1 MTINLI
7 RSSALELPPD
17 GTVRGLLVP
26 YGQVRD
32 QSDNGTYRERFEP
45 GAFARS
51 IRERGDKIRVF
62 DGNHKPIGRVANLW
76 EQPDG
81 LYAELEL
88 QGARSGAL
96 SVSFRPV
103 RERQD
108 GDVLVRTEAALME
121 ISVGVQRSETRI
133 ANSVAVARLK
143 LLDW

>member
-32 QSDNGTYRERFEP
+32 RERFEP

-51 IRERGDKIRVF
+51 IRERGDKVRVY
-62 DGNHKPIGRVANLW
+62 DGDHRPIGRVAKLW

-81 LYAELEL
+81 LHCELEI

-96 SVSFRPV
+96 SVAFRPV

-121 ISVGVQRSETRI
+121 ISVGAQRSETRI

-143 LLDW
+143 LLAW